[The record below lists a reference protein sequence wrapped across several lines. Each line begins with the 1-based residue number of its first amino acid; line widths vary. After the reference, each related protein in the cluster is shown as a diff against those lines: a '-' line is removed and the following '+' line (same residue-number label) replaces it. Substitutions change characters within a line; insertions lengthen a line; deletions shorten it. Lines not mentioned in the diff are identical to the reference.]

1 MTYVET
7 HDGDYTVVT
16 FTNSD
21 VYDLPDGVT
30 EADILLVG
38 GGSQGGTWCG
48 GGGGGGGVLEQ
59 IAAAIAG
66 RVPVFVGA
74 GAPRATAN
82 GTGTN
87 GNDSWLAGRV
97 TPAMTSDTA
106 PSGTSSCSSSYNS
119 SYPAWKVFDQNA
131 ATDDC
136 WCSQG
141 GVQTGWLKYQ
151 LPMAVAV
158 TKYEI
163 TSRNNTNNI
172 NPPKTWTL
180 EGSNDGSD
188 WDTLDT
194 QTDVTDWAS
203 SSNVTKSFELSNT
216 TPYVYYRLSIAAA
229 NGSGYVSVG
238 ELVLR
243 VGTGYTAAGGG
254 GGGAYPSETGAHGGS
269 GGGGAHGNTAAAG
282 TGTAGQGYDG
292 GKGSANDSSGGGG
305 GAGAVGSNAVTTV
318 GGSGGDGV
326 ESSITGTATYYGG
339 GGGGWGAGTS
349 SAGVGLGGA
358 GGGGKGGYN
367 ADSGTQHAEDAEANT
382 GGGGGGGW
390 YAPNN
395 DYGGAG
401 VSGIVVIRYLTPTAP
416 AGTATLT
423 ITSRHKV
430 GYLAAK
436 TLTSRHKV
444 RELLFV
450 RKTVTSRHLVGYVY
464 TPPPAR
470 LALRSR
476 HIVNGVQGAARLAL
490 TSRHAV
496 AELVRLTLT
505 SRHLVRDVDPA
516 TLSLNSLHVVGFSAR
531 LALTSR
537 HRVPRRTV
545 ILPGSDPPIEVV
557 DDVTLYASFN
567 GIDLNNGSTT
577 HVLADGTDV
586 GGNAP
591 EYDTIRH
598 YDGSLLIHDVRGAF
612 STITIPE
619 IVTFSTAAGLS
630 AWIAGLNAACRDGGS
645 FTLQESD
652 GATARTFLIAPGP
665 EPSIPENNRFFI
677 QHVAI
682 FDLVLTRWP
691 E

>member
-1 MTYVET
+1 MTYYGET
-7 HDGDYTVVT
+7 PVTDGGYTVVRFLQAGEFVT
-16 FTNSD
+16 
-21 VYDLPDGVT
+21 PDGVT
-30 EADILLVG
+30 EASEVLLVAGGGGGGHGAAAANEGAGGGAGGVRELTGVALSGSMSVVVG
-38 GGSQGGTWCG
+38 GGGPNSTKGADSTFAGYTAEGGGYGGHAPSGAAGGNGGSGGGAPNAGFAGSGNAGPPRQGYGGGGADGGGTGGGGGAGGVGSANGSGYSGGGGPHIHSSITGVDTEYAGGGGGGHYNGTVGSG
-48 GGGGGGGVLEQ
+48 GGGGGG
-59 IAAAIAG
+59 AG
-66 RVPVFVGA
+66 SKTGA
-74 GAPRATAN
+74 G
-82 GTGTN
+82 
-87 GNDSWLAGRV
+87 V
-97 TPAMTSDTA
+97 
-106 PSGTSSCSSSYNS
+106 
-119 SYPAWKVFDQNA
+119 
-131 ATDDC
+131 
-136 WCSQG
+136 
-141 GVQTGWLKYQ
+141 
-151 LPMAVAV
+151 
-158 TKYEI
+158 
-163 TSRNNTNNI
+163 
-172 NPPKTWTL
+172 
-180 EGSNDGSD
+180 
-188 WDTLDT
+188 
-194 QTDVTDWAS
+194 
-203 SSNVTKSFELSNT
+203 
-216 TPYVYYRLSIAAA
+216 
-229 NGSGYVSVG
+229 
-238 ELVLR
+238 
-243 VGTGYTAAGGG
+243 
-254 GGGAYPSETGAHGGS
+254 
-269 GGGGAHGNTAAAG
+269 AG
-282 TGTAGQGYDG
+282 T
-292 GKGSANDSSGGGG
+292 
-305 GAGAVGSNAVTTV
+305 
-318 GGSGGDGV
+318 
-326 ESSITGTATYYGG
+326 
-339 GGGGWGAGTS
+339 
-349 SAGVGLGGA
+349 
-358 GGGGKGGYN
+358 
-367 ADSGTQHAEDAEANT
+367 ANT

-390 YAPNN
+390 SGNSGA
-395 DYGGAG
+395 GGAG
-401 VSGIVVIRYLTPTAP
+401 GSGVVVVRYLTPTAP
-416 AGTATLT
+416 AETATLT

-430 GYLAAK
+430 SYLATK

>member
-1 MTYVET
+1 MSY
-7 HDGDYTVVT
+7 
-16 FTNSD
+16 SA
-21 VYDLPDGVT
+21 DLIPT
-30 EADILLVG
+30 MSSA
-38 GGSQGGTWCG
+38 
-48 GGGGGGGVLEQ
+48 
-59 IAAAIAG
+59 
-66 RVPVFVGA
+66 
-74 GAPRATAN
+74 
-82 GTGTN
+82 
-87 GNDSWLAGRV
+87 
-97 TPAMTSDTA
+97 TA
-106 PSGTSSCSSSYNS
+106 PSGTASADSEYGG
-119 SYPAWKVFDQNA
+119 YPAW
-131 ATDDC
+131 
-136 WCSQG
+136 
-141 GVQTGWLKYQ
+141 
-151 LPMAVAV
+151 MAFNHANGIGTSNWVSAV
-158 TKYEI
+158 TSFPHWLAYEFPAAHVV
-163 TSRNNTNNI
+163 TQYTVTVRNDAAAYPTA
-172 NPPKTWTL
+172 WTF
-180 EGSNDGSD
+180 EGYNGAT

-194 QTDVTDWAS
+194 RSGVTSWSAGEKKTYAINNTVAYTKYRLNFSAGQYATHVAIGEVEVMES
-203 SSNVTKSFELSNT
+203 SS
-216 TPYVYYRLSIAAA
+216 
-229 NGSGYVSVG
+229 
-238 ELVLR
+238 VLR
-243 VGTGYTAAGGG
+243 IK
-254 GGGAYPSETGAHGGS
+254 SLH
-269 GGGGAHGNTAAAG
+269 
-282 TGTAGQGYDG
+282 Q
-292 GKGSANDSSGGGG
+292 
-305 GAGAVGSNAVTTV
+305 
-318 GGSGGDGV
+318 
-326 ESSITGTATYYGG
+326 
-339 GGGGWGAGTS
+339 
-349 SAGVGLGGA
+349 
-358 GGGGKGGYN
+358 
-367 ADSGTQHAEDAEANT
+367 
-382 GGGGGGGW
+382 
-390 YAPNN
+390 
-395 DYGGAG
+395 
-401 VSGIVVIRYLTPTAP
+401 VSTAP
-416 AGTATLT
+416 AGTARLT

-430 GYLAAK
+430 SHLATK

>member
-1 MTYVET
+1 MTYYGET
-7 HDGDYTVVT
+7 PTVDGDYTVVKFLET
-16 FTNSD
+16 GEFVT
-21 VYDLPDGVT
+21 PEGVT
-30 EADILLVG
+30 EGKVLVVAG
-38 GGSQGGTWCG
+38 GGGGGFG
-48 GGGGGGGVLEQ
+48 GGGGGGYLTDTDVAL
-59 IAAAIAG
+59 
-66 RVPVFVGA
+66 F
-74 GAPRATAN
+74 
-82 GTGTN
+82 GT
-87 GNDSWLAGRV
+87 
-97 TPAMTSDTA
+97 
-106 PSGTSSCSSSYNS
+106 
-119 SYPAWKVFDQNA
+119 
-131 ATDDC
+131 
-136 WCSQG
+136 
-141 GVQTGWLKYQ
+141 
-151 LPMAVAV
+151 MAVV
-158 TKYEI
+158 
-163 TSRNNTNNI
+163 
-172 NPPKTWTL
+172 
-180 EGSNDGSD
+180 
-188 WDTLDT
+188 
-194 QTDVTDWAS
+194 
-203 SSNVTKSFELSNT
+203 
-216 TPYVYYRLSIAAA
+216 
-229 NGSGYVSVG
+229 
-238 ELVLR
+238 
-243 VGTGYTAAGGG
+243 VGTGGDGHADVSGNPGHDGLDSSFADLVAAGGG
-254 GGGAYPSETGAHGGS
+254 GGGCVNGNGAGGGS
-269 GGGGAHGNTAAAG
+269 GGGGGGTDGVDTTGGSGSQGAAG
-282 TGTAGQGYDG
+282 
-292 GKGSANDSSGGGG
+292 GSCATYHSAPWPSAGGG
-305 GAGAVGSNAVTTV
+305 GAAAVGQGPP
-318 GGSGGDGV
+318 GGSGAGAGGAGYTNDIV
-326 ESSITGTATYYGG
+326 ATGHTGAGHEYAGG
-339 GGGGWGAGTS
+339 GGGGTWGAGIEGQATH
-349 SAGVGLGGA
+349 GGGA
-358 GGGGKGGYN
+358 GTRSS
-367 ADSGTQHAEDAEANT
+367 SGSNGQAGTANT
-382 GGGGGGGW
+382 GGGGGGGSN
-390 YAPNN
+390 ARAS
-395 DYGGAG
+395 GAG
-401 VSGIVVIRYLTPTAP
+401 GSGIVVIRYLTWA
-416 AGTATLT
+416 ADDTATLT
-423 ITSRHKV
+423 I
-430 GYLAAK
+430 
-436 TLTSRHKV
+436 TSRHKV

>member
-1 MTYVET
+1 M
-7 HDGDYTVVT
+7 
-16 FTNSD
+16 
-21 VYDLPDGVT
+21 
-30 EADILLVG
+30 
-38 GGSQGGTWCG
+38 
-48 GGGGGGGVLEQ
+48 
-59 IAAAIAG
+59 
-66 RVPVFVGA
+66 
-74 GAPRATAN
+74 
-82 GTGTN
+82 
-87 GNDSWLAGRV
+87 
-97 TPAMTSDTA
+97 
-106 PSGTSSCSSSYNS
+106 
-119 SYPAWKVFDQNA
+119 
-131 ATDDC
+131 
-136 WCSQG
+136 
-141 GVQTGWLKYQ
+141 
-151 LPMAVAV
+151 
-158 TKYEI
+158 
-163 TSRNNTNNI
+163 
-172 NPPKTWTL
+172 
-180 EGSNDGSD
+180 
-188 WDTLDT
+188 
-194 QTDVTDWAS
+194 
-203 SSNVTKSFELSNT
+203 
-216 TPYVYYRLSIAAA
+216 
-229 NGSGYVSVG
+229 
-238 ELVLR
+238 
-243 VGTGYTAAGGG
+243 
-254 GGGAYPSETGAHGGS
+254 
-269 GGGGAHGNTAAAG
+269 
-282 TGTAGQGYDG
+282 
-292 GKGSANDSSGGGG
+292 
-305 GAGAVGSNAVTTV
+305 
-318 GGSGGDGV
+318 
-326 ESSITGTATYYGG
+326 
-339 GGGGWGAGTS
+339 
-349 SAGVGLGGA
+349 
-358 GGGGKGGYN
+358 
-367 ADSGTQHAEDAEANT
+367 
-382 GGGGGGGW
+382 
-390 YAPNN
+390 
-395 DYGGAG
+395 
-401 VSGIVVIRYLTPTAP
+401 
-416 AGTATLT
+416 
-423 ITSRHKV
+423 
-430 GYLAAK
+430 
-436 TLTSRHKV
+436 
-444 RELLFV
+444 

>member
-1 MTYVET
+1 MPYSENLIPTMTGDTAPSGVASASDESILSAYLAFNHSNGTTSGDRWVIASTSGWLQYQFAEAVAIAQYTIASQGDTSDGTWTPKTWTFKGSNDGSTWDTLDSHSDVTDWASLWATKKTYQFVNTTEYLYYRLDVTAGNYGFGLYYLSVGEMEMMSWSPYAGET
-7 HDGDYTVVT
+7 PYEDGDYTVVKFLESGD
-16 FTNSD
+16 FTTPED
-21 VYDLPDGVT
+21 VD
-30 EADILLVG
+30 EADVLLVG
-38 GGSQGGTWCG
+38 GSGSGGKGTPGTCYG
-48 GGGGGGGVLEQ
+48 GGGGGGGVVEDTVSLSGVME
-59 IAAAIAG
+59 IVI
-66 RVPVFVGA
+66 GA
-74 GAPRATAN
+74 GGAGSAATGSTQNGGDTTFAELTAYGGHGGFKAN
-82 GTGTN
+82 PEQGEG
-87 GNDSWLAGRV
+87 G
-97 TPAMTSDTA
+97 
-106 PSGTSSCSSSYNS
+106 PSGAPQSCEGG
-119 SYPAWKVFDQNA
+119 QTA
-131 ATDDC
+131 A
-136 WCSQG
+136 
-141 GVQTGWLKYQ
+141 
-151 LPMAVAV
+151 LPH
-158 TKYEI
+158 
-163 TSRNNTNNI
+163 
-172 NPPKTWTL
+172 
-180 EGSNDGSD
+180 
-188 WDTLDT
+188 
-194 QTDVTDWAS
+194 
-203 SSNVTKSFELSNT
+203 SFE
-216 TPYVYYRLSIAAA
+216 
-229 NGSGYVSVG
+229 
-238 ELVLR
+238 
-243 VGTGYTAAGGG
+243 GGG
-254 GGGAYPSETGAHGGS
+254 GGGAGGS
-269 GGGGAHGNTAAAG
+269 PSDPKNGGP
-282 TGTAGQGYDG
+282 
-292 GKGSANDSSGGGG
+292 
-305 GAGAVGSNAVTTV
+305 
-318 GGSGGDGV
+318 GV
-326 ESSITGTATYYGG
+326 SSSISGTSVSYGG
-339 GGGGWGAGTS
+339 GGGGGGDSWYGTGSGGGGNGAAAYGTPT
-349 SAGVGLGGA
+349 SATANRGA
-358 GGGGKGGYN
+358 GGGGMRGD
-367 ADSGTQHAEDAEANT
+367 DSPA
-382 GGGGGGGW
+382 
-390 YAPNN
+390 
-395 DYGGAG
+395 AG
-401 VSGIVVIRYLTPTAP
+401 NGSAGIVIIRFTSAHQV
-416 AGTATLT
+416 GGFATLD
-423 ITSRHKV
+423 ITSRHRV
-430 GYLAAK
+430 LCVAPPARL
-436 TLTSRHKV
+436 TL
-444 RELLFV
+444 
-450 RKTVTSRHLVGYVY
+450 TSRHLVGYVY